1 MEKITKADLRQPD
14 LFVESA
20 SNSWVFVEKH
30 FKVIITIFLLAVL
43 TSAIYIAKNFLN
55 ERSER
60 HATNELYPIETEV
73 LKIKDGFEKSKRGAV
88 DTPEDE
94 ATKVTKTEMKKPTG
108 DLVVDYGSSL
118 AALENFASSHQSNV
132 AGAEAALIAAGVYS
146 DYNKPDKAIE
156 ILTPITQKFSSHGS
170 VLVSGL
176 LQMALGTAQATKG
189 DCKSAISSWQK
200 VIDNDK
206 LKFLAGDAHIKAG
219 VCDESLGDL
228 TAAKDHYEKASAG
241 EGNVSKN
248 AKTLLRALEVKK
260 SQAS

>member
-94 ATKVTKTEMKKPTG
+94 ATKVTKTEIRFVFSAHLCGYFFFP
-108 DLVVDYGSSL
+108 
-118 AALENFASSHQSNV
+118 
-132 AGAEAALIAAGVYS
+132 
-146 DYNKPDKAIE
+146 E
-156 ILTPITQKFSSHGS
+156 ISPGGLSCGS
-170 VLVSGL
+170 VVL
-176 LQMALGTAQATKG
+176 
-189 DCKSAISSWQK
+189 K
-200 VIDNDK
+200 VPPSPSTERK
-206 LKFLAGDAHIKAG
+206 KQ
-219 VCDESLGDL
+219 DL
-228 TAAKDHYEKASAG
+228 
-241 EGNVSKN
+241 
-248 AKTLLRALEVKK
+248 
-260 SQAS
+260 